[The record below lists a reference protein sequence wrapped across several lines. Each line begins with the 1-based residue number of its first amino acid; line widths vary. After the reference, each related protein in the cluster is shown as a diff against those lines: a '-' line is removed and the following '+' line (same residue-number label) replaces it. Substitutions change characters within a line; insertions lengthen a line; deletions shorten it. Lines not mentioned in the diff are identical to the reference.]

1 MIKDSELI
9 SFWLIKS
16 ETGKIIEASNNL
28 EGIIERA
35 RVSAHK
41 LNMRIDIVHY
51 LGSVYP
57 KDWYEVKGET
67 K

>member
-1 MIKDSELI
+1 MIKDPEFV
-9 SFWLIKS
+9 SFWLIES
-16 ETGKIIEASNNL
+16 ETGKIPEASNNL

-35 RVSAHK
+35 QELAHK
-41 LNMRIDIVHY
+41 LDRRVDIVHY

-57 KDWYEVKGET
+57 EGE

>member
-1 MIKDSELI
+1 MIKDPELI

-35 RVSAHK
+35 RVSARELPLPHGRGF
-41 LNMRIDIVHY
+41 LIQRLPN
-51 LGSVYP
+51 GSLQRR
-57 KDWYEVKGET
+57 
-67 K
+67 